1 MVNSLLVEI
10 SAEML
15 PVAVDKFDSGQ
26 RTVTT
31 GVKICEDL
39 LQLDSVVHVQEVLD
53 QVAQCS
59 LLSGIFG

>member
-15 PVAVDKFDSGQ
+15 PVAVDKFGSGQ

-53 QVAQCS
+53 KVAQCS